1 MREVDDQHAAVRFQ
15 HASDLTCAS
24 LAHFA
29 REVVKHQGAQHHV
42 ELRLRERQCLGDG
55 VLEMDVDSDLGGLRT
70 RPRDHRWGC
79 VDAEDLTSCPHPS
92 FGGNRQTSGSAPHVE
107 DRLISREMREVDE
120 TLAERA
126 TSAMG
131 QQPDEKVV
139 ARGPM
144 QNAASRRRCGRW

>member
-1 MREVDDQHAAVRFQ
+1 MREFDDQHAALRFQ
-15 HASDLTCAS
+15 HPSDFTCAF

-42 ELRLRERQCLGDG
+42 ELRLRERQHLGDG
-55 VLEMDVDSDLGGLRT
+55 VLEIHVDSGLGGLRI
-70 RPRDHRWGC
+70 RPRDHRWGR
-79 VDAEDLTSCPHPS
+79 VNAEDITARPHPS
-92 FGGNRQTSGSAPHVE
+92 FGRNGQTSGSAPYVE
-107 DRLISREMREVDE
+107 DRLISREMREDDE

-144 QNAASRRRCGRW
+144 QDLASRRRCGS